1 MLQTWGCLQIIFCFD
16 GFILVSNILCIFILA
31 LIFFIIVFSFS
42 KSLMLIHFPTIPL
55 AVSVY
60 LQKGGCQ
67 DPGVDLDLKVTV
79 TLQGKVKAPLS
90 G

>member
-1 MLQTWGCLQIIFCFD
+1 MSWSSFHDFD
-16 GFILVSNILCIFILA
+16 SDIKVTA
-31 LIFFIIVFSFS
+31 RS
-42 KSLMLIHFPTIPL
+42 KGRCNLTLFRISLTGYFWHKN
-55 AVSVY
+55 SYVY
-60 LQKGGCQ
+60 TYYKGGCQ

>member
-1 MLQTWGCLQIIFCFD
+1 MSWSSFHDFD
-16 GFILVSNILCIFILA
+16 IDIKVTARSKGTCNLA
-31 LIFFIIVFSFS
+31 LFRI
-42 KSLMLIHFPTIPL
+42 SLTGYFWHKNLN
-55 AVSVY
+55 VY
-60 LQKGGCQ
+60 TSYKGGCQ